1 MKIKYVII
9 ILILF
14 LGFFVNGQNRS
25 VYGKVISEDLEPL
38 AGVQIRNSDNELVGE
53 TDFDGRFKIVISQK
67 NDSLLFCFTGMEFAD
82 IKLKEDCEN
91 IEVIMMYD
99 VIYDFMKSNKID
111 RLRKKRYDK
120 LDELYLLAIDKKLF
134 QNIDICY
141 ERVFKAHKP
150 ELDRIGREL
159 KELDRINKND
169 FKNLKIGDTVRIPFG
184 LDTTKKAI
192 SINYSICKNCTYQDY
207 DFLIKGVIVN
217 KQRKYLTLEI
227 KITEMLPYEYLE
239 YRGNILKVGSE
250 FKYEMKYFEVL
261 ID

>member
-25 VYGKVISEDLEPL
+25 VSGKVISEDLEPL

-53 TDFDGRFKIVISQK
+53 TDFDGQFKILISQK
-67 NDSLLFCFTGMEFAD
+67 NDSLLFFYTGMEITD

-91 IEVIMMYD
+91 VEVIMMHD
-99 VIYDFMKSNKID
+99 VIYDFMKPNKID

-134 QNIDICY
+134 QNNNICY
-141 ERVFKAHKP
+141 DRVFKSHKP
-150 ELDRIGREL
+150 ELDRIG
-159 KELDRINKND
+159 KELERINKND
-169 FKNLKIGDTVRIPFG
+169 FKNLKIGDTLKIPFG
-184 LDTTKKAI
+184 LDTAKKTV
-192 SINYSICKNCTYQDY
+192 STNYSTCISCTNK
-207 DFLIKGVIVN
+207 DFDFVLTGEIVN

-227 KITEMLPYEYLE
+227 KITEMLPYDVLE
-239 YRGNILKVGSE
+239 YRGKILKVGSH

>member
-38 AGVQIRNSDNELVGE
+38 AGVQIRNSENELLGE
-53 TDFDGRFKIVISQK
+53 TDFDGQFKINISQK
-67 NDSLLFCFTGMEFAD
+67 NDSLLFRYTGVEFTD

-91 IEVIMMYD
+91 IEVIMMHD
-99 VIYDFMKSNKID
+99 VIYDFMKSDKID

-120 LDELYLLAIDKKLF
+120 LDELYLLAIKKKLF
-134 QNIDICY
+134 QNNDICY
-141 ERVFKAHKP
+141 DRVFKAHKP

-184 LDTTKKAI
+184 LDRTKKTI

-227 KITEMLPYEYLE
+227 KIVEMLPYEYLE